1 VLVASINTT
10 KTGYGD
16 LTNLDLPIKAA
27 AIAVANKTTAANM
40 AKTKTT

>member
-16 LTNLDLPIKAA
+16 LTSPDIPIKAA
-27 AIAVANKTTAANM
+27 AITVANKTTANV
-40 AKTKTT
+40 AKTTTT

>member
-16 LTNLDLPIKAA
+16 LTSPDLPIKAA
-27 AIAVANKTTAANM
+27 AIAVANKTTTVNV
-40 AKTKTT
+40 AKTTTT